1 MKACTSF
8 NTAARSIALEL
19 GYAHGWRV
27 FFRKNLSFRL
37 VAKAAGKIESF
48 SLSPSLSPS
57 VAVSSGCGGTRTRIR
72 IYNRVSACYRFRSTL
87 CETVYLCVLLLYT
100 VFTLEACWSPFIPL
114 ATLAWPTCAGERE
127 SRKKGWISRHV
138 SARATHLTSTIRVHL
153 CSTRFLPSVPAT
165 SDGLKTL
172 RIPRDVPAE
181 FATREF
187 DAGETFSSSCLFT
200 DFQRSNLF
208 WKCIVS
214 RIFIEVF
221 GNVVENTHLHSKPS
235 AFT

>member
-1 MKACTSF
+1 MKARTSF
-8 NTAARSIALEL
+8 NTTARSIALEL

-27 FFRKNLSFRL
+27 FFRKNLGFRL

-48 SLSPSLSPS
+48 SLSLSLSPS

-72 IYNRVSACYRFRSTL
+72 IYNRVSSTL
-87 CETVYLCVLLLYT
+87 CETVYLCVLLLYA
-100 VFTLEACWSPFIPL
+100 VFTLEACWSPSIPS

-127 SRKKGWISRHV
+127 SRKKKGWISRHV

-181 FATREF
+181 FSQLE
-187 DAGETFSSSCLFT
+187 SSMPERHSRRVACLLIFR
-200 DFQRSNLF
+200 DSNLF
-208 WKCIVS
+208 WKCIVL
-214 RIFIEVF
+214 RILVEVF
-221 GNVVENTHLHSKPS
+221 GNIVENIYLCSKPS
-235 AFT
+235 AFM